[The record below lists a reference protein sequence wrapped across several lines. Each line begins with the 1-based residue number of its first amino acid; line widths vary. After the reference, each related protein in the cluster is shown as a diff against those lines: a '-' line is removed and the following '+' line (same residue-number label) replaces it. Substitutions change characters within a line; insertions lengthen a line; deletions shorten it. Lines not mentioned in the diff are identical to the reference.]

1 MRRFLEW
8 FKKEFVQYIGSAIFF
23 AAAFCL
29 IALANKLMVAGSE
42 VHVASFARAII
53 GGLIVAKLLFFVDLV
68 PGVNAFH
75 GKPLIFNILWKTPI
89 YLIMSLVYRYLEPV
103 IGSVVAG
110 VSVAEAH
117 AHASRGVHPSDV
129 LGDRGLARGA
139 LCDLRHDARVDPCFG
154 QGQGASPLL
163 RSVETAT

>member
-1 MRRFLEW
+1 VRRFLEW

-117 AHASRGVHPSDV
+117 ARAIEEFTHPTFWAIEV
-129 LGDRGLARGA
+129 WLAALFAVFVMMRELTLALGKDKVRILF
-139 LCDLRHDARVDPCFG
+139 FG
-154 QGQGASPLL
+154 
-163 RSVETAT
+163 R

>member
-1 MRRFLEW
+1 VRRFLEW

-53 GGLIVAKLLFFVDLV
+53 GGLIVAKLLFFVDLI
-68 PGVNAFH
+68 PGVDAFR

-103 IGSVVAG
+103 IGSVVVG

-117 AHASRGVHPSDV
+117 ARAIEEFTHPTFWAIEV
-129 LGDRGLARGA
+129 WLVALFAVFVMMRELTLALGKDKVRL
-139 LCDLRHDARVDPCFG
+139 LFFG
-154 QGQGASPLL
+154 
-163 RSVETAT
+163 R

>member
-1 MRRFLEW
+1 VRRFLEW

-75 GKPLIFNILWKTPI
+75 GKPLIYNMLWKTPI
-89 YLIMSLVYRYLEPV
+89 YLAMSLVYRYLEPV

-117 AHASRGVHPSDV
+117 AQAAEEFTHPTFWAIEV
-129 LGDRGLARGA
+129 WLVALFAVFVMMRELTLALGKDKVRILF
-139 LCDLRHDARVDPCFG
+139 FG
-154 QGQGASPLL
+154 
-163 RSVETAT
+163 R